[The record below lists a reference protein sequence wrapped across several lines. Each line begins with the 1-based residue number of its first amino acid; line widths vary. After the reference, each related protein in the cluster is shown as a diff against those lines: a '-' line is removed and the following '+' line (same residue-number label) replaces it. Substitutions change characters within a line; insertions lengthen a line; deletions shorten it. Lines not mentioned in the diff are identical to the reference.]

1 MSSSDLDTDDFLS
14 IAVALEEKKRKKRS
28 KWSKSWLLKRNDFSH
43 TNLLEELRLKEP
55 QDWFNYL
62 RMDEDTFLELLSMVT
77 PIIEKKDTKLREAIS
92 PHQRLA
98 ATLRFL
104 ATGKSYEDLKFS
116 TCISPQA
123 LGHIIPE
130 TSDAIYRVLK
140 PHYLKFPSSVAE
152 WKAIAQQFENKWQ
165 FPNCC
170 GALDGKHISIT
181 PPHDSGSYYWNYKG
195 FNSVVLLAL
204 ANANYEFIMCDVGT
218 NGRISDGGVLENTK
232 FGDLLS
238 EGKLNLPE
246 PAKPENSS
254 RILPYVFIGDEAFAL
269 RKHFLKPYSSKDLT
283 KERRLFNYRLS
294 RGRRIIENVFGIMTS
309 RFRIFSSPI
318 NLKIANIE
326 KVVLACCVL
335 HNFLRRKCSASYLPP
350 ENVSNDIGLG
360 IENLTIPDVMLG
372 DVALQPLERT
382 HTRNPP
388 QEAKEVRNQF
398 MAYFMEEGAVP
409 WQDKSVGN

>member
-1 MSSSDLDTDDFLS
+1 MS
-14 IAVALEEKKRKKRS
+14 
-28 KWSKSWLLKRNDFSH
+28 LL
-43 TNLLEELRLKEP
+43 
-55 QDWFNYL
+55 
-62 RMDEDTFLELLSMVT
+62 
-77 PIIEKKDTKLREAIS
+77 
-92 PHQRLA
+92 
-98 ATLRFL
+98 
-104 ATGKSYEDLKFS
+104 
-116 TCISPQA
+116 
-123 LGHIIPE
+123 
-130 TSDAIYRVLK
+130 
-140 PHYLKFPSSVAE
+140 FPSSVAE
-152 WKAIAQQFENKWQ
+152 LKAIAQQFENKWQ
-165 FPNCC
+165 FPNCS
-170 GALDGKHISIT
+170 GALDGKHISIKADSHDPFSFRQAGWWLTAVEMLCIHTRRSLSDYQRATPLNRRRACRKENGSCESALT

-283 KERRLFNYRLS
+283 KERRVFNYRLS

-335 HNFLRRKCSASYLPP
+335 HNFLRRKCGASYLPP

-360 IENLTIPDVMLG
+360 IENLTIPHVMLG

-382 HTRNPP
+382 HTRNPS
-388 QEAKEVRNQF
+388 AR
-398 MAYFMEEGAVP
+398 
-409 WQDKSVGN
+409 S